1 MLLLT
6 RTIAAWRFGPRLEL
20 VSRSATISEV
30 LIGGDFICCGD
41 GIYLLSM
48 CEWWESGL
56 VVCRLEPIEQVVRSR
71 KLPISICQS
80 LC

>member
-1 MLLLT
+1 MVTLS
-6 RTIAAWRFGPRLEL
+6 AAEMESTCYQCANGGQLGKWLRESGRKSL
-20 VSRSATISEV
+20 VEGVWLR
-30 LIGGDFICCGD
+30 
-41 GIYLLSM
+41 
-48 CEWWESGL
+48 ESGL